1 MTVSINGYV
10 FFSSMTDEEL
20 SAIRKKIDARI
31 EELTALLGND
41 SEDTK
46 PIEPDVSIG
55 RLSRLD
61 SMQMQQMA
69 LEQHRRQEAELQKL
83 KEALKRMEES
93 SYGQC
98 LMCRQPIAP
107 ARLLAQPEAILCINC
122 AP

>member
-1 MTVSINGYV
+1 MTS
-10 FFSSMTDEEL
+10 EEL
-20 SAIRKKIDARI
+20 ASIRHKIVSRI
-31 EELTALLGND
+31 NELESILSTN

-69 LEQHRRQEAELQKL
+69 LEQKRRQEAELQKL
-83 KEALKRMEES
+83 QEALKRIEDN
-93 SYGQC
+93 SYGTC
-98 LMCRQPIAP
+98 MVCRQPIMV
-107 ARLLAQPEAILCINC
+107 ARLEAQPEAILCVNC

>member
-1 MTVSINGYV
+1 MT
-10 FFSSMTDEEL
+10 EQEL
-20 SAIRKKIDARI
+20 SAIRQKIDERI
-31 EELTALLGND
+31 AELETLLGND
-41 SEDTK
+41 AEDTK

-61 SMQMQQMA
+61 AMQMQQMA

-83 KEALKRMEES
+83 KEALQRIEDG

-98 LMCRQPIAP
+98 VMCRQPIAP
-107 ARLLAQPEAILCINC
+107 ARLEAQPDAILCIGC

>member
-1 MTVSINGYV
+1 MT
-10 FFSSMTDEEL
+10 EQEL
-20 SAIRKKIDARI
+20 SAIRQKIDERI
-31 EELTALLGND
+31 AELETLLGND
-41 SEDTK
+41 AEDTK

-61 SMQMQQMA
+61 AMQMQQMA

-83 KEALKRMEES
+83 KEALQRIEDG

-98 LMCRQPIAP
+98 VLCRQPIAP
-107 ARLLAQPEAILCINC
+107 ARLEAQPDAILCIGC

>member
-1 MTVSINGYV
+1 MT
-10 FFSSMTDEEL
+10 EQEL
-20 SAIRKKIDARI
+20 SAIRQKIGARI
-31 EELTALLGND
+31 QELESLLGD
-41 SEDTK
+41 DAEDTK

-83 KEALKRMEES
+83 KEAEKRIEEGN
-93 SYGQC
+93 YGQC
-98 LMCRQPIAP
+98 VMCRQPIAP
-107 ARLLAQPEAILCINC
+107 ARLEAQPDAILCISC

>member
-1 MTVSINGYV
+1 
-10 FFSSMTDEEL
+10 MTDEEL
-20 SAIRKKIDARI
+20 SAIRHKIDHRI
-31 EELTALLGND
+31 QELEKLLGND
-41 SEDTK
+41 AEDTK

-61 SMQMQQMA
+61 AMQMQQMA

-83 KEALKRMEES
+83 REAIKRIEDG

-98 LMCRQPIAP
+98 VMCRQPIAP
-107 ARLLAQPEAILCINC
+107 ARLEAQPDTILCISC

>member
-1 MTVSINGYV
+1 MT
-10 FFSSMTDEEL
+10 EQEL
-20 SAIRKKIDARI
+20 STIRQKIDTRI
-31 EELTALLGND
+31 EELKTLLGDD

-69 LEQHRRQEAELQKL
+69 LEQRRRQEAELQKL
-83 KEALKRMEES
+83 KEAIKRIEDG

-98 LMCRQPIAP
+98 VMCRQPIAP
-107 ARLLAQPEAILCINC
+107 ARLEAQPDAILCISC

>member
-1 MTVSINGYV
+1 MTEQERI
-10 FFSSMTDEEL
+10 
-20 SAIRKKIDARI
+20 AIHQKIEARI
-31 EELTALLGND
+31 QELEFLLGD
-41 SEDTK
+41 DTEDTK

-61 SMQMQQMA
+61 AMQMQQMA

-83 KEALKRMEES
+83 KEARKRMEDG

-98 LMCRQPIAP
+98 VMCRQPIAP
-107 ARLLAQPEAILCINC
+107 ARLEAQPDAILCINC

>member
-1 MTVSINGYV
+1 MT
-10 FFSSMTDEEL
+10 EQEL
-20 SAIRKKIDARI
+20 SAIRQKIDQRI
-31 EELTALLGND
+31 EELENLLGED
-41 SEDTK
+41 SEETK

-83 KEALKRMEES
+83 KEAFSRIEDG

-98 LMCRQPIAP
+98 VMCRQPIAP
-107 ARLLAQPEAILCINC
+107 ARLEAQPDAILCISC

>member
-1 MTVSINGYV
+1 MTK
-10 FFSSMTDEEL
+10 EEL
-20 SAIRKKIDARI
+20 SAIRHKIDQRI
-31 EELTALLGND
+31 EELENLLGDD

-83 KEALKRMEES
+83 REAQNRIEDG

-98 LMCRQPIAP
+98 VMCRQPIAP
-107 ARLLAQPEAILCINC
+107 ARLEAQPDAILCISC

>member
-1 MTVSINGYV
+1 MTP
-10 FFSSMTDEEL
+10 EEQT
-20 SAIRKKIDARI
+20 AIRNKIDSRI
-31 EELTALLGND
+31 EELNAILGAN

-69 LEQHRRQEAELQKL
+69 LEQKRRQEAELQKL
-83 KEALKRMEES
+83 QEALKRIEDG

-98 LMCRQPIAP
+98 MLCRQAIAP
-107 ARLLAQPEAILCINC
+107 ARLEAQTDAILCINC

>member
-1 MTVSINGYV
+1 MTE
-10 FFSSMTDEEL
+10 EEL
-20 SAIRKKIDARI
+20 NAIRLKIDTRI
-31 EELTALLGND
+31 AELETLLGD
-41 SEDTK
+41 DEEDTK

-61 SMQMQQMA
+61 AMQMQQMA

-83 KEALKRMEES
+83 KDALKRIEDS

-98 LMCRQPIAP
+98 VMCRQPIAP
-107 ARLLAQPEAILCINC
+107 ARLEAQPDAILCINC

>member
-1 MTVSINGYV
+1 
-10 FFSSMTDEEL
+10 MTDEEL
-20 SAIRKKIDARI
+20 VSIRSKIDFRI
-31 EELTALLGND
+31 QELKAILGTD

-69 LEQHRRQEAELQKL
+69 LEQKRRQEAELQKL
-83 KEALKRMEES
+83 ENAIKRIHDG
-93 SYGQC
+93 SYGSC
-98 LMCRQPIAP
+98 MMCRQPIAT
-107 ARLLAQPEAILCINC
+107 ARLEAQLDAILCINC

>member
-1 MTVSINGYV
+1 MTE
-10 FFSSMTDEEL
+10 EEL
-20 SAIRKKIDARI
+20 SAIRQKIEARI
-31 EELTALLGND
+31 QELESLLGD
-41 SEDTK
+41 DAEDTK

-83 KEALKRMEES
+83 KEAEKRIEEGN
-93 SYGQC
+93 YGQC
-98 LMCRQPIAP
+98 VMCRQPIAP
-107 ARLLAQPEAILCINC
+107 ARLEAQPDAILCINC

>member
-1 MTVSINGYV
+1 
-10 FFSSMTDEEL
+10 MTDEEL
-20 SAIRKKIDARI
+20 STIRKKIDERI
-31 EELTALLGND
+31 EELESLLGND
-41 SEDTK
+41 AEDTK

-61 SMQMQQMA
+61 AMQMQQMA

-83 KEALKRMEES
+83 KEAIQRIEDG

-98 LMCRQPIAP
+98 VMCRQPIAP
-107 ARLLAQPEAILCINC
+107 ARLEAQPDAILCINC